1 MDDVP
6 VAFMV
11 EDLGTERA
19 SNVDP
24 EEMFI
29 ACPLL
34 FPGGRGRRGGGL
46 GRRLAGE
53 RERGLFIL
61 INSEARD
68 KP

>member
-1 MDDVP
+1 MP
-6 VAFMV
+6 VAFV
-11 EDLGTERA
+11 VGDLGTKRA

-24 EEMFI
+24 VEMFI

-34 FPGGRGRRGGGL
+34 FPGGRGRRGGDA
-46 GRRLAGE
+46 GRRFAGE

-61 INSEARD
+61 TNSEARD